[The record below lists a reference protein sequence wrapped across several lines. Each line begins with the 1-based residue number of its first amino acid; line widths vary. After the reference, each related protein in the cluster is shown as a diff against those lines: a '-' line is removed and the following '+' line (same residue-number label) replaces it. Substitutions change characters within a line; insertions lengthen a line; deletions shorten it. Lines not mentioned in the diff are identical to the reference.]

1 MPIKLNVNDRPSP
14 AFPINRA
21 GPEIGTNVPL
31 SSEVELVRRHGG
43 PVSHAGLAPS
53 HSIFRAPGIDG
64 LIVFMPIRRIAV
76 VFGDPVC
83 APEHKAALADAFAE
97 HCADN
102 NYSIVYNAATTVMQ
116 AYACE
121 RGYGTMEFASLL
133 IADPQHD
140 PELDHQGHH
149 LRQHLNHARRTGVT
163 VREYLGEATPDAHL
177 EAQAEAACEQWLTGR
192 HGPQMH
198 LGHPRLFEDR
208 AGRRWFVAEQAGS
221 VVGFLSMLSVSC
233 IEGKSLINIVFSSP
247 AAPLYTNELMVAT
260 ALRALREEGARTVCL
275 GVGPLETLGQIEGCG
290 VVTEFLARSLYR
302 LAAKALN
309 LDGRTVFWEK
319 FHLTHKEPLYL
330 LFQSPHIGFRELNA
344 LFLALNF
351 SVT

>member
-1 MPIKLNVNDRPSP
+1 MTETFNVS
-14 AFPINRA
+14 F
-21 GPEIGTNVPL
+21 

-43 PVSHAGLAPS
+43 PVSHAALAPS
-53 HSIFRAPGIDG
+53 RSIFRTPGIDG
-64 LIVFMPIRRIAV
+64 LIVFMPIRRCAV

-83 APEHKAALADAFAE
+83 APEYKAALADAFAE

-102 NYSIVYNAATTVMQ
+102 NCSIVYTTATAAMQ

-149 LRQHLNHARRTGVT
+149 LRQHLNHVRRTGVT
-163 VREYLGEATPDAHL
+163 VREYQGETFPDVQL
-177 EAQAEAACEQWLTGR
+177 EAQAEAVCEQWLTGR

-208 AGRRWFVAEQAGS
+208 AGRRWFIAEQVDS
-221 VVGFLSMLSVSC
+221 VVGFLSMLSVSY
-233 IEGKSLINIVFSSP
+233 IEGKSLINIVFSLP

-260 ALRALREEGARTVCL
+260 ALQALREEGARSVCL
-275 GVGPLETLGQIEGCG
+275 GVGPLKTLGQIDGCSG
-290 VVTEFLARSLYR
+290 INEFLARSLYR

-309 LDGRTVFWEK
+309 LHGRTVFWEK
-319 FHLTHKEPLYL
+319 FHLTHKEPLFL

-344 LFLALNF
+344 LFQALNL